1 MSVPD
6 QSADFVTLIQAHQA
20 LLRRVSR
27 LYCPHADDRQDLFQ
41 EIVLQHWRA
50 FPRYEARPD
59 AKVSTWLYRVALN
72 VAVSDLRQR
81 TRRPA
86 PERLHP
92 AVLDVAQAA
101 SSGYDPDDVAL
112 LYRAIAQLTEVEK
125 AYVLLYLDESSYE
138 EMADI
143 LDITVN
149 NARVKLHRI
158 QEKLR
163 RLVTHLT

>member
-1 MSVPD
+1 
-6 QSADFVTLIQAHQA
+6 
-20 LLRRVSR
+20 
-27 LYCPHADDRQDLFQ
+27 
-41 EIVLQHWRA
+41 
-50 FPRYEARPD
+50 
-59 AKVSTWLYRVALN
+59 VSTWLYRVALN

-92 AVLDVAQAA
+92 AVLEVAHTPPE
-101 SSGYDPDDVAL
+101 GYEPDDVAL
-112 LYRAIAQLTEVEK
+112 LYRAIAQLTQVEK
-125 AYVLLYLDESSYE
+125 AYVLLYLDERPYE
-138 EMADI
+138 EIADI

>member
-1 MSVPD
+1 VSD
-6 QSADFVTLIQAHQA
+6 AAQSADFVGLIQTHQA

-27 LYCPHADDRQDLFQ
+27 LYCADADDRQDLFQ
-41 EIVLQHWRA
+41 EIVLQLWRA

-92 AVLDVAQAA
+92 AVLDVAQAPPV
-101 SSGYDPDDVAL
+101 GYDPDDVAL

-125 AYVLLYLDESSYE
+125 AYVLLYLDERPYE
-138 EMADI
+138 EIADI
-143 LDITVN
+143 LAITVN
-149 NARVKLHRI
+149 NARVRLHRI

-163 RLVTHLT
+163 GLVTHLT

>member
-1 MSVPD
+1 VSD
-6 QSADFVTLIQAHQA
+6 AAQSADFVGLIQTHQA

-27 LYCPHADDRQDLFQ
+27 LYCADADDRQDLFQ
-41 EIVLQHWRA
+41 EIVLQLWRA

-92 AVLDVAQAA
+92 AVLDVAQAPPV
-101 SSGYDPDDVAL
+101 GYDPDDVAL

-125 AYVLLYLDESSYE
+125 AYVLLYLDERPYE
-138 EMADI
+138 EIADI
-143 LDITVN
+143 LAITVN
-149 NARVKLHRI
+149 NARVRLHRI

-163 RLVTHLT
+163 GLVIHLT